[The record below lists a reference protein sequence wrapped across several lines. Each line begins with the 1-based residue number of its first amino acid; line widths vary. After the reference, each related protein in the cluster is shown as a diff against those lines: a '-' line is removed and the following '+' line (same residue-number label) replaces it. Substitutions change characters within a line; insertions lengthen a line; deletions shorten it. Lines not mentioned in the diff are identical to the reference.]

1 MFGSTNESAVRSGP
15 NSGSNEA
22 RASKDKAMKAV
33 FLNSRG
39 NGRWS
44 RLSRMGLTAI
54 ALTMSPFL
62 PITPASSY
70 HRADEPQA
78 IASVPELSLAT
89 ASGEHTL
96 ADAFARLPLRFEA
109 CASRTPAGYVAQT
122 RESTI
127 YISAIEATLL
137 SRTSSGAG
145 RLGCGAD
152 LGLPRNARSPK
163 ANEQLP
169 EPRRDRAAP
178 RQTAITT
185 VRMQLLAANRRARV
199 IGESQ
204 LATRTSY
211 FIGKDASH
219 WRSDVPNYAR
229 VKVEQV
235 YRGIDIVYYG
245 SGQQQLE
252 YDFKVA
258 PGADVRAIRLRFAG
272 AQNFRLDEEGNLF
285 VATAAGM
292 LRQRKPIAYQVA
304 NGVRKDIAARYT
316 MNSRH
321 GVGLEAGLAVG
332 DYDKSLPLVID
343 PELSYATYFGS
354 PSGGELVS
362 QIAFDSMGN
371 AYIVGNTTSRDLATT
386 PGALQSTNSGTGA
399 HFDAFVAKLNATG
412 TDVLYVTYLGGID
425 EEYGT
430 GIAIDSKGNAYVAGT
445 TFSDDFPTTQ
455 NAFQRKSPGPYMHA
469 FVAKLNATGT
479 ALIYGTY
486 LGAANE
492 NALLGGIAIDAAGEA
507 TVCGRTDSVHFPI
520 TPGAVQ
526 RKSAGD
532 SDAFVARLSADG
544 SALVSS
550 TYLGGDGFDAAWHIA
565 LDTGGNAYVT
575 GYTLSTDF
583 PITRH
588 AYQRQKERSE
598 GYFVAK
604 ISSNGERLVYSTF
617 IGNDAASTT
626 GIAVDSSGAAYLTG
640 NATANMPTTPGA
652 IQSAFGGNSDAFVT
666 KLNDT
671 GSDLVYSTFLGGS
684 GSDNGGAIAVDSL
697 GQAYVTGS
705 TRSADFP
712 LMRPLQSRNRPAQL
726 YKSTDS
732 GSSWNDIPSAPQV
745 YSLVVDPQ
753 VPSIFYGST
762 PSDIVKSTDSG
773 ATWRIVDPGIS
784 GSIVIDQMRPATLYS
799 FSYKTIVKSTDG
811 GANWLRIGPSSL
823 KISFTA
829 LVLDPKAS
837 DTAYLGAIF
846 DPAAPFSNVQ
856 ALDAGT
862 DVIFKSTNGGASWT
876 SLDFGQA
883 VTYVSCLAIDPRI
896 TSTIYAGAQ
905 STTPNL
911 LKSTDAGVTWF
922 KPMASG
928 TLFAS
933 QLIVDP
939 TNSEILYAVGFSNIS
954 KSTDG
959 GASWIPTALQQSGIA
974 VIDPQRPSTLY
985 VGNNAGLHQTTD
997 GGASW
1002 RTTLDNIWI
1011 RAIALDPKQT
1021 SIIYAAALA
1030 MDEIFIAKL
1039 NTTGTAL
1046 VYSTYLGGIGSD
1058 YGTSIAA
1065 DDHGNAYVA
1074 GLSVLSDFPV
1084 TPNAYQSH
1092 GSNSYSGIVVRIAD
1106 PAQPRI
1112 VAVTIKGKK
1121 LFVSGEGFDQG
1132 AVITINNVD
1141 LETENDGTTPATLL
1155 ISKKGGKQIAP
1166 RQTVTIR
1173 VRDADGKLSDGFSFT
1188 RGAD

>member
-1 MFGSTNESAVRSGP
+1 MIKGVRMCNARSQCSGHCI
-15 NSGSNEA
+15 A
-22 RASKDKAMKAV
+22 RLAWAGV
-33 FLNSRG
+33 
-39 NGRWS
+39 
-44 RLSRMGLTAI
+44 TII
-54 ALTMSPFL
+54 ALVVSECL
-62 PITPASSY
+62 PITQASIHHS
-70 HRADEPQA
+70 ADA
-78 IASVPELSLAT
+78 SIAVASDRLSTLAT
-89 ASGEHTL
+89 AKAEPFAGEAL
-96 ADAFARLPLRFEA
+96 ARLPLRFEA
-109 CASRTPAGYVAQT
+109 CDKRAPEQFLARTN
-122 RESTI
+122 ESTV
-127 YISAIEATLL
+127 YLSATEATLAL
-137 SRTSSGAG
+137 RATAGAG
-145 RLGCGAD
+145 RLGRVAD
-152 LGLPRNARSPK
+152 LGLPRNARSPQ

-178 RQTAITT
+178 RTPAAATI
-185 VRMQLLAANRRARV
+185 RMQFIGANHRARV
-199 IGESQ
+199 LGEKQ
-204 LATRTSY
+204 LATRTNY
-211 FIGKDASH
+211 FIGKDASR
-219 WRSDVPNYAR
+219 WRTGVANYGQVR
-229 VKVEQV
+229 VEHA
-235 YRGIDIVYYG
+235 YRGIDVIYYG
-245 SGQQQLE
+245 SRQRLE
-252 YDFKVA
+252 YDFRVA
-258 PGADVRAIRLRFAG
+258 PGADYKAIRLRIAG
-272 AQNFRLDEEGNLF
+272 ARRVWLDETGDLLIE
-285 VATAAGM
+285 TPAGT
-292 LRQRKPIAYQVA
+292 LRHRKPVAYQEV
-304 NGVRKDIAARYT
+304 NGARQQVAARYVIT
-316 MNSRH
+316 RRH
-321 GVGLEAGLAVG
+321 HVEFAVG
-332 DYDKSLPLVID
+332 DYDKHLPLVID
-343 PELSYATYFGS
+343 PELIYSTYLGS

-362 QIAFDSMGN
+362 QIAFDAMGN
-371 AYIVGNTTSRDLATT
+371 AYIVGHTTSRDLPTT
-386 PGALQSTNSGTGA
+386 PGALQSTNSGTGV
-399 HFDAFVAKLNATG
+399 HFDVFVAKLNTTG
-412 TDVLYVTYLGGID
+412 TDVLYVTYLGGSD

-430 GIAIDSKGNAYVAGT
+430 GIAVDSKGNAYVAGT
-445 TFSDDFPTTQ
+445 TFSNDFPTTP
-455 NAFQRKSPGPYMHA
+455 NAFQSKSPGPYTHA
-469 FVAKLNATGT
+469 FVAKLNPTGT

-492 NALLGGIAIDAAGEA
+492 NALLGGIAIDAEGEA
-507 TVCGRTDSVHFPI
+507 TVCGRTDSMHFPV

-583 PITRH
+583 PTTRH
-588 AYQRQKERSE
+588 AYQRQKERSD

-604 ISSNGERLVYSTF
+604 ISSDGERLVYSTF
-617 IGNDAASTT
+617 IGNGAASTT

-640 NATANMPTTPGA
+640 NATANMPTTPGS
-652 IQSAFGGNSDAFVT
+652 IQSAYGGNSDTFVT

-684 GSDNGGAIAVDSL
+684 GTDNGGAIAVDSL

-705 TRSADFP
+705 TTSADFP
-712 LMRPLQSRNRPAQL
+712 LMRPLQSRNRPAPL

-762 PSDIVKSTDSG
+762 STDIVKSTDSG
-773 ATWRIVDPGIS
+773 ATWRIVGRGIL

-799 FSYKTIVKSTDG
+799 FDYKTIVKSTDG

-856 ALDAGT
+856 TLDAGT

-911 LKSTDAGVTWF
+911 FKSTDAGVTWF

-939 TNSEILYAVGFSNIS
+939 TNSEILYAVGFNNIS

-1002 RTTLDNIWI
+1002 RTTLDNIAI
-1011 RAIALDPKQT
+1011 SAIALDPKQT

-1030 MDEIFIAKL
+1030 TDEVFIAKL

-1046 VYSTYLGGIGSD
+1046 VYSTYLGGLGSD

-1065 DDHGNAYVA
+1065 DDNGTAYVA

-1084 TPNAYQSH
+1084 TPNAYQAH
-1092 GSNSYSGIVVRIAD
+1092 GSSSYSGIVVRIAD

-1112 VAVTIKGKK
+1112 VEVTIKGKK
-1121 LFVSGEGFDQG
+1121 LFVSGEGFDRG
-1132 AVITINNVD
+1132 AVIIVNNVD
-1141 LETENDGTTPATLL
+1141 LETQNDAATPATLL
-1155 ISKKGGKQIAP
+1155 VSKRGGKQIAP
-1166 RQTVTIR
+1166 GQTVTVR
-1173 VRDADGKLSDGFSFT
+1173 VLDADGKLSEGFSFT
-1188 RGAD
+1188 RSPD